1 MLQVLKFTFNPF
13 QENTYLLFTKT
24 GDCAIIDPGCYDKRE
39 EDLLHQ
45 TIEEKGLN
53 PVLLLNTH
61 CHIDHVFGNEFVH
74 KTYGLDPVI
83 HHKEEIVLASVP
95 RVAEMYGLN
104 YTPSPKPKFYDG
116 EEIILGEERLNILF
130 VPGHS
135 PGHVAFYSKKH
146 ELLLSGDVLFKQ
158 SIGRTDL
165 PGGSMNILMQ
175 SIAEKLLPLPEE
187 TKVYAGH
194 MEDTTIGE
202 EKRFNPFLRGL

>member
-13 QENTYLLFTKT
+13 QENTYLLFTKE

-39 EDLLHQ
+39 EDLLKKNM
-45 TIEEKGLN
+45 EEKGLK
-53 PVLLLNTH
+53 PSLLLNTH

-74 KTYGLDPVI
+74 RTYGLDPMI
-83 HHKEEIVLASVP
+83 HQKEEIVLASVP

-104 YTPSPKPKFYDG
+104 YTPSPEPTFYQG
-116 EEIILGEERLNILF
+116 NEIVLGEERLKILF

-135 PGHVAFYSKKH
+135 PGHVALYSEEHK
-146 ELLLSGDVLFKQ
+146 LLLSGDVLFKQ
-158 SIGRTDL
+158 SIGRADL
-165 PGGSMNILMQ
+165 PGGSMDVLMR
-175 SIAEKLLPLPEE
+175 SIAEELLPLPEE

-202 EKRFNPFLRGL
+202 EKRFNPFLRGI

>member
-13 QENTYLLFTKT
+13 QENTYLLFTSD
-24 GDCAIIDPGCYDKRE
+24 GECAIIDPGCYDKRE
-39 EDLLHQ
+39 EDLLKK
-45 TIEEKGLN
+45 TIEEEGLN
-53 PVLLLNTH
+53 PTLLLNTH

-74 KTYGLDPVI
+74 RTYGLDPMI
-83 HHKEEIVLASVP
+83 HKKEEMVLASVS

-104 YTPSPKPKFYDG
+104 YTPSPKPKFIEG
-116 EEIILGEERLNILF
+116 NEIVLGEERLKILF

-135 PGHVAFYSKKH
+135 PGHIAFYSKVH
-146 ELLLSGDVLFKQ
+146 TLLLSGDVLFKQ

-165 PGGSMNILMQ
+165 PGGSMDVLMQ

-202 EKRFNPFLRGL
+202 EKRLNPFLRGI